1 MDIIEERKKFLTK
14 DIDKIKFRYNGEL
27 SLAIEDRFTN
37 LRIWIGN
44 EKCLTDGGGKRQI
57 FMRLDKYNNY
67 SVPLDAEK
75 FKYLQ
80 NPPKGLEK
88 LLKFGFQSDIENLDE
103 ILEITKKL
111 KYRELISW

>member
-1 MDIIEERKKFLTK
+1 MDTIEERKAFLTK
-14 DIDKIKFRYNGEL
+14 DIDELKFRYNGEL
-27 SLAIEDRFTN
+27 SLAIEGRFTN

-44 EKCLTDGGGKRQI
+44 EKCLADGGGKRQI
-57 FMRLDKYNNY
+57 FMRLDKYNDY
-67 SVPLDAEK
+67 SVPFNAEN

-80 NPPKGLEK
+80 NPPKGFDK

-111 KYRELISW
+111 KYRKLREW

>member
-1 MDIIEERKKFLTK
+1 MNTIEERKAFLTK
-14 DIDKIKFRYNGEL
+14 GIDKLRFTYNGEL

-44 EKCLTDGGGKRQI
+44 EKCLADGGGKRQI
-57 FMRLDKYNNY
+57 FMRLDKLNNY
-67 SVPLDAEK
+67 SATLNSET
-75 FKYLQ
+75 FKYLES
-80 NPPKGLEK
+80 PPKGFEK

-111 KYRELISW
+111 KYRELREW